1 MCSIRMNAALQ
12 QSHIVVFQVLGQHGE
27 LFADAID
34 RCVRDVVG
42 AVRQFREYCL
52 SCDGVAW
59 IVQTGRHLNALHS
72 PLGTTENERDQMIG
86 FEVVL
91 NNQAF
96 PSRGDE
102 NLALVGPVGAG
113 PDQAWYIVSPA
124 LQFPERIADIPP

>member
-12 QSHIVVFQVLGQHGE
+12 QSHILVFQVLGQHGE

-59 IVQTGRHLNALHS
+59 IVQTGRHLNA
-72 PLGTTENERDQMIG
+72 
-86 FEVVL
+86 
-91 NNQAF
+91 F

-102 NLALVGPVGAG
+102 NLALLVGPVGAG